1 MQTAMI
7 WHRRFDHQEATVGGA
22 NRSVKSAGK
31 RHRDPSNSS
40 RACQRAHNALAVLIG
55 LPSCSVQPSAAHQ
68 QKVRINQRRTSVMK
82 KLVTIVALAASVLTT
97 PALAHTTHVAG
108 RHAAYNTASRHAV
121 YNTEGRYLGSDPD
134 PAVRQMM
141 AFDHVGNPGF

>member
-1 MQTAMI
+1 
-7 WHRRFDHQEATVGGA
+7 
-22 NRSVKSAGK
+22 
-31 RHRDPSNSS
+31 
-40 RACQRAHNALAVLIG
+40 
-55 LPSCSVQPSAAHQ
+55 
-68 QKVRINQRRTSVMK
+68 MK
-82 KLVTIVALAASVLTT
+82 KLITIVALAASVLAT

-108 RHAAYNTASRHAV
+108 RHAV

>member
-1 MQTAMI
+1 
-7 WHRRFDHQEATVGGA
+7 
-22 NRSVKSAGK
+22 
-31 RHRDPSNSS
+31 
-40 RACQRAHNALAVLIG
+40 
-55 LPSCSVQPSAAHQ
+55 
-68 QKVRINQRRTSVMK
+68 MK
-82 KLVTIVALAASVLTT
+82 KLITIVALAASVLTT
-97 PALAHTTHVAG
+97 PALAHTTHVAD